1 MLINLAVYFRIP
13 IYWCMFLLFK
23 SFSPC
28 LNLVKDLKNRS
39 NVEPYVPG
47 DLTEPLKRDDSYD
60 ALVERIRGNKND
72 KIVAQGYPK
81 YRDDFYRPPSEEKK
95 DLKTEAQE
103 FYNKHKEM
111 LAAEYQIKHQCSQE
125 KRGTPSPVV
134 DTIANFNFAKKL
146 HKENLEH
153 EPLPDT
159 VTDALYRKLQMQK
172 HHKDPGLVLE
182 ETPQVTGIG
191 WKGYPGYGPTQ
202 CTKLK
207 VYRPK
212 TGVPGKHSDKR
223 DGRPNSV
230 SSFDKKWRFIRQT
243 KVTPIELAICWDLAP
258 VNPDDEPKPTTHIDG
273 SNGSLAPAVFALV
286 HSPKEENVSVK
297 SSRKSSA
304 ASSKSSQNPQN
315 PVFDHLQPGD
325 TTDEALPFLDRPT
338 TTHGRDRRKSSSVK
352 SRVQSAPNIHQICK
366 EDKMVQYLETH
377 LTKKRTH
384 ENSPNVNCSTHC
396 KKGLPN
402 SRLCM
407 ACEMKNIKLKDTHQK
422 PEYKMAFKA
431 GVPQPPRIVSTAAK
445 ATLLFRIPR
454 QKDPYRKKNYSINSL
469 AAPFSLQKDKR
480 QDYPEHWRLATI
492 YQHSYK
498 PIHARKRPLLAS
510 IFK

>member
-1 MLINLAVYFRIP
+1 MHCIESCR
-13 IYWCMFLLFK
+13 C
-23 SFSPC
+23 
-28 LNLVKDLKNRS
+28 KN
-39 NVEPYVPG
+39 Y
-47 DLTEPLKRDDSYD
+47 
-60 ALVERIRGNKND
+60 
-72 KIVAQGYPK
+72 
-81 YRDDFYRPPSEEKK
+81 
-95 DLKTEAQE
+95 
-103 FYNKHKEM
+103 
-111 LAAEYQIKHQCSQE
+111 
-125 KRGTPSPVV
+125 
-134 DTIANFNFAKKL
+134 
-146 HKENLEH
+146 
-153 EPLPDT
+153 
-159 VTDALYRKLQMQK
+159 
-172 HHKDPGLVLE
+172 KDPGLALE

-212 TGVPGKHSDKR
+212 TGIPDKRSEKR

-258 VNPDDEPKPTTHIDG
+258 ENPNDEPKPTTHIDG

-286 HSPKEENVSVK
+286 HSPKDEHVSAK

-304 ASSKSSQNPQN
+304 ASSKCSEAHGCE
-315 PVFDHLQPGD
+315 PVFDNLQQGNI
-325 TTDEALPFLDRPT
+325 TNEALPFLDRPMT
-338 TTHGRDRRKSSSVK
+338 TNGRIHIKSGALK
-352 SRVQSAPNIHQICK
+352 NRVQSAPNIQQIYK
-366 EDKMVQYLETH
+366 EDKMVQYPEKPLN
-377 LTKKRTH
+377 RTCMH
-384 ENSPNVNCSTHC
+384 ESSPDINCSNKC
-396 KKGLPN
+396 KKTKGFHN

-407 ACEMKNIKLKDTHQK
+407 ACEMKNMKLKDNQRK

-431 GVPQPPRIVSTAAK
+431 GVPQPPRIVSTATK
-445 ATLLFRIPR
+445 ATFLLRIPK

>member
-1 MLINLAVYFRIP
+1 M
-13 IYWCMFLLFK
+13 
-23 SFSPC
+23 
-28 LNLVKDLKNRS
+28 KDPKNNNSER
-39 NVEPYVPG
+39 YTPG
-47 DLTEPLKRDDSYD
+47 DFTEPLKRDPSYD
-60 ALVERIRGNKND
+60 TLVARANKNSEFEAPSL
-72 KIVAQGYPK
+72 KGYPK
-81 YRDDFYRPPSEEKK
+81 YRDDFYRPPVEEQK
-95 DLKTEAQE
+95 DLKTDSEE
-103 FYNKHKEM
+103 FYAKHKEM
-111 LAAEYQIKHQCSQE
+111 LSAEYKRDHNQKQCQERHQS
-125 KRGTPSPVV
+125 PSPVL
-134 DTIANFNFAKKL
+134 DTIANFNLAKKL

-172 HHKDPGLVLE
+172 SHKDPGLILD

-212 TGVPGKHSDKR
+212 TGVAATRLDKR

-286 HSPKEENVSVK
+286 HSPKDECV
-297 SSRKSSA
+297 SRKSSA
-304 ASSKSSQNPQN
+304 VSSKCSETHGCE
-315 PVFDHLQPGD
+315 PVFDNLKQCD
-325 TTDEALPFLDRPT
+325 ITDEALPFLERPKT
-338 TTHGRDRRKSSSVK
+338 TRGRTQNHSGSVK
-352 SRVQSAPNIHQICK
+352 SRVQSAPNIQPISK
-366 EDKMVQYLETH
+366 EDKMVQYPEQNR
-377 LTKKRTH
+377 KNIR
-384 ENSPNVNCSTHC
+384 ENSPDINCNNKC
-396 KKGLPN
+396 NKKSKAFHN
-402 SRLCM
+402 TRLCM
-407 ACEMKNIKLKDTHQK
+407 ACEIKKMKIQDSQRK

-431 GVPQPPRIVSTAAK
+431 GVPQQPRIVSTSAK
-445 ATLLFRIPR
+445 ATFLLRVPK
-454 QKDPYRKKNYSINSL
+454 QKDPYRKKNYNINSL

-498 PIHARKRPLLAS
+498 PIHSRKRPLLAS